1 MKYLLYDVMG
11 FVHSFVGTIK
21 EALTWAREN
30 ELRIVRVEEVPDK
43 KEEA

>member
-1 MKYLLYDVMG
+1 MTYLLFDVMG
-11 FVHSFVGTIK
+11 FIHTFAGTIK

-30 ELRIVRVEEVPDK
+30 EIRVVRVEEVPA